1 MPVIAEKP
9 NVKNE
14 MEKVRN
20 VPDEEDP
27 AGGTALIAGIAFHVG
42 FAAVSSGCRIMWTR
56 FLTDAA

>member
-42 FAAVSSGCRIMWTR
+42 FAAVSSGCRIM
-56 FLTDAA
+56 